1 MHTKKNN
8 YKILIGTLAI
18 LILGSILLITNN
30 KTKYFKQ
37 LTNTTFDTLIKTATN
52 IQNFPIIGKD
62 YNDITLD
69 LKDNKNPSESL
80 KLTLNLDN
88 TNNYLKLNG
97 LLTNANK
104 ELFNGNFNYQNNK
117 TYFNIANLTNGNYAF
132 AYDLTE
138 CTEEKC
144 ADSKYYL
151 SDLIANSLTNSR
163 VSNDDLKK
171 ILESLKKITA
181 SSFEN
186 RYVDKRK
193 ITTNNNTYV
202 RYSYPLNGNSLN
214 KLLTKID
221 KNSSLKSSIFTLFG
235 SALNELG
242 ITQDNFKDILQ
253 DIDDNFGTLTLIVSQ
268 GKITKIA
275 LNIING
281 LAINITPTDTAINT
295 QFTSSSGN
303 DGIIIYNKTTNVYTF
318 KLFNKY
324 SNSLE
329 LEIRPENTK
338 VTINYSVSDDKNK
351 ASGTITNPISAD
363 NDTFSGTLNLK
374 NSYMN
379 LDVAYKFANNNVDIP
394 LITDSQDFADLTT
407 ANQEKIINQC
417 EESIDTSLINNILK
431 SFQEFAS
438 LLNSEQNIS
447 VEEISLENL
456 PD

>member
-37 LTNTTFDTLIKTATN
+37 LTNTTFDTLIKTTNN

-138 CTEEKC
+138 CTEEEC

-163 VSNDDLKK
+163 VSNDDLKR

-193 ITTNNNTYV
+193 ITINNNTYV

-221 KNSSLKSSIFTLFG
+221 KNTSLKSSIFTLFG

-253 DIDDNFGTLTLIVSQ
+253 DIDDNFGTLTLNVSQ

-303 DGIIIYNKTTNVYTF
+303 DGTIIYNKTTNVYTF

-329 LEIRPENTK
+329 LEIRPENTN

-351 ASGTITNPISAD
+351 ASGTITNTISAD

-379 LDVAYKFANNNVDIP
+379 LDVAYKFANTNVDIP
-394 LITDSQDFADLTT
+394 LITDSQDFANLTT
-407 ANQEKIINQC
+407 ANQEKIIGKC

-456 PD
+456 LD